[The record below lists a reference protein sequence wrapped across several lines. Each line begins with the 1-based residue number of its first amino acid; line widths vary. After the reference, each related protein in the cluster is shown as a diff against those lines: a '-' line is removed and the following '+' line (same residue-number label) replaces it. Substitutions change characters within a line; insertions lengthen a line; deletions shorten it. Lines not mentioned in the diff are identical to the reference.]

1 MRASTI
7 PRMVRLGWAVFLLTT
22 GGPAIAAPYCIQSQA
37 LPPQCNYDDPSLCQ
51 ADANR
56 QGGVCSAN
64 PQETALQPGIG
75 QYCVVT
81 AGGASNCSYAD
92 RATCTAEAQ
101 RQNGACVEAPTI
113 APAKA
118 PDPYSAVNGL

>member
-1 MRASTI
+1 MLAT
-7 PRMVRLGWAVFLLTT
+7 G
-22 GGPAIAAPYCIQSQA
+22 GGPAFAAPYCIQSQA
-37 LPPQCNYDDPSLCQ
+37 LPPQCNYYDPSQCQ

-56 QGGVCSAN
+56 QGGVCAAN
-64 PQETALQPGIG
+64 PHETALQPGIG

-92 RATCTAEAQ
+92 RGTCAAEAHREQ
-101 RQNGACVEAPTI
+101 GACIEAPAL